1 MINDFAK
8 EYIGKVNAF
17 NNTSFYGANHAK
29 LNQAEQD
36 RTEFRSAGGL
46 NYMARDPKYW
56 EIDNPHTSAEGNFSK
71 LNDYGM
77 WNTKYEEVVVN
88 KLQYTQLPQMGYNR
102 NYWVEHLLEIEEKR
116 APFMLSQNG
125 NGNMTL
131 TVDNGNQPA
140 QLAIANAN
148 Y

>member
-1 MINDFAK
+1 MINDFAR
-8 EYIGKVNAF
+8 EYIAKVNAF

-29 LNQAEQD
+29 LNQVEQD
-36 RTEFRSAGGL
+36 RTETRSAGGL

-56 EIDNPHTSAEGNFSK
+56 EIDNPHRSIQSDYSK
-71 LNDYGM
+71 TDDYGM

-88 KLQYTQLPQMGYNR
+88 KLQYTQLPKMGYDR
-102 NYWVEHLLEIEEKR
+102 NYWVEHLLEIEAKR
-116 APFMLSQNG
+116 VPLMPNSSYNG

-140 QLAIANAN
+140 RIAN